1 MKPQFSTL
9 IILTLVCAVLLIPF
23 AFSPLY
29 TDMLRD
35 RSIDLHQFTRGEPYK
50 QGTGFATLVL
60 VGVEML
66 LTVRKRSSL
75 PGKWK
80 VPGQMMLHRT
90 IHIFTGIALVAF
102 VLIHT
107 IGVSGLNFNAILLWT
122 FFGVTLTALM
132 GAVAETGVLESPK
145 RVFESPQNMFFSK
158 NVFFSN
164 MFSSRKIEF
173 AEGNAYAIGRGTLI
187 RAMRAIWLPSHILLV
202 SVFGLLLCLHI
213 FLVYYYQ

>member
-9 IILTLVCAVLLIPF
+9 IILTLVCALLLIPF
-23 AFSPLY
+23 AFSPVY

-35 RSIDLHQFTRGEPYK
+35 RSVDLHQFTRGETYK
-50 QGTGFATLVL
+50 QGTGFAALAL
-60 VGVEML
+60 VGIEML

-80 VPGQMMLHRT
+80 VPGQMMLHRAV
-90 IHIFTGIALVAF
+90 HIFTGIALVAF

-107 IGVSGLNFNAILLWT
+107 IGVSGLNFNAILLWA
-122 FFGVTLTALM
+122 FFGVTFTALM

-145 RVFESPQNMFFSK
+145 RVFESPKS
-158 NVFFSN
+158 VFGF
-164 MFSSRKIEF
+164 KKVEF
-173 AEGNAYAIGRGTLI
+173 AEGNAYSIGKGTLI

-202 SVFGLLLCLHI
+202 SVFGLLLGLHI

>member
-1 MKPQFSTL
+1 MRPILVMKPQFSTL
-9 IILTLVCAVLLIPF
+9 IILTLVCAVLLVPF
-23 AFSPLY
+23 ACSPIY
-29 TDMLRD
+29 MDVLRD
-35 RSIDLHQFTRGEPYK
+35 RSFDLHQFTRGEIYK
-50 QGTGFATLVL
+50 QGTGYASLVL
-60 VGVEML
+60 VGIEML

-80 VPGQMMLHRT
+80 VPGQVMLHRS

-107 IGVSGLNFNAILLWT
+107 IGSSGLNFNAILLWS

-145 RVFESPQNMFFSK
+145 RAFESPKKMFGFK
-158 NVFFSN
+158 
-164 MFSSRKIEF
+164 KIEF
-173 AEGNAYAIGRGTLI
+173 AEGNAYAIGKGTLI

-202 SVFGLLLCLHI
+202 SIFGLLLGLHI